1 MRAALIAGGLAMLAA
16 CHDLPDLGTCGN
28 AIVEQAHGEACDD
41 GGESATCT
49 ASCELKCTASAV
61 IASYVHV
68 GLGGKAEFCPDASYR
83 CGHDGVCRAPSGA
96 FEKLAALVPFDVA
109 TPPVIS
115 DVDNDGVVDLVGT
128 SMTKISVGF
137 GSTGTPLGNVV
148 IQDAPFS
155 DAPYAIFDLPANR
168 PDADRPG
175 TLMAI
180 PTEGVALLRS
190 DGERFTPQLDLP
202 FQIPRSIGEVTGLV
216 VRDPDPAIGD
226 VPIVVQSTSATPS
239 ITVARVPVGLP
250 PLSMQMLPP
259 CVGSGNQRWRT
270 VDVKAAPDRQ
280 SFVVVTQRD
289 DAAQPAAQPWHV
301 CRYTYAGT
309 SWALADVE
317 LLPPTPSSIALANL
331 DGDSCLELVVHSD
344 GAPGLALLDAA
355 GAGCGFASTAAPLP
369 IAGAGAALL
378 GAGPIVPG
386 GLDEL
391 VLADGVYRACI
402 GPADCGASPTGTFV
416 RVAGPTFPT
425 RWSAAAITDLNGD
438 DVLDVVAGR
447 VRATAANPTPTGE
460 AAVDIVRGGAA
471 PNVYT
476 ATTSEPVT
484 SLVAGDFDGDR
495 LGDVAMIESAPPGG
509 PGDRITV
516 LFGTREATAG
526 TPVAMSPFGGRLRIG
541 RASEIH
547 WLPTTRSSDGID
559 DLVVIKADMDPSVA
573 PTAGLLVG
581 DAARLMTTPHFPPTA
596 TTTAAVQ
603 PLGAVAAGSFGSDD
617 LELLA
622 LTGPQAQLYNV
633 MANSWAPPVD
643 LGRQLD
649 QPVAA
654 LRGGP
659 GPTRAAAR
667 GDGNNVVVFSVRG
680 AVTTC
685 QVTAA
690 GTPIELRGVDIDGD
704 GIDELAVLFDDGKGA
719 RTLQLFRTTGC
730 PLQPLAIDALTGC
743 VDVVNAGKGLV
754 AICRVPDAS
763 ASPMMDDPA
772 ARELRAIASTGG
784 TFVTTR
790 RTGIDGDARFVTA
803 GDFDGDGVLDVAVG
817 VHRGSG
823 VGVQLLRQCPAH
835 DTRACP

>member
-1 MRAALIAGGLAMLAA
+1 
-16 CHDLPDLGTCGN
+16 
-28 AIVEQAHGEACDD
+28 
-41 GGESATCT
+41 
-49 ASCELKCTASAV
+49 
-61 IASYVHV
+61 
-68 GLGGKAEFCPDASYR
+68 
-83 CGHDGVCRAPSGA
+83 
-96 FEKLAALVPFDVA
+96 
-109 TPPVIS
+109 
-115 DVDNDGVVDLVGT
+115 
-128 SMTKISVGF
+128 MTKISVGF
-137 GSTGTPLGNVV
+137 GSTTGTPLGDVV
-148 IQDAPFS
+148 SQDAPFS
-155 DAPYAIFDLPANR
+155 DAPYAIFDLPATR
-168 PDADRPG
+168 PDLDQPG
-175 TLMAI
+175 TMMAI
-180 PTEGVALLRS
+180 PTEGIALLRS
-190 DGERFTPQLDLP
+190 DGDRFTPQLDLP
-202 FQIPRSIGEVTGLV
+202 FEIPRSIGEVTGIV

-226 VPIVVQSTSATPS
+226 VPIVVQSGSKTPS
-239 ITVARVPVGLP
+239 IFLARVPVGLP
-250 PLSMQMLPP
+250 PLPMQGLPP
-259 CVGSGNQRWRT
+259 CVGSGNQGWRT

-280 SFVVVTQRD
+280 SFVVVTQLD
-289 DAAQPAAQPWHV
+289 NAAQPAAQPWHV

-309 SWALADVE
+309 SWALADLE
-317 LLPPTPSSIALANL
+317 LPPPTPSSIALANL

-344 GAPGLALLDAA
+344 GAPGLAMLDAT
-355 GAGCGFASTAAPLP
+355 GAGCGFASATTPLP
-369 IAGAGAALL
+369 IVGPGAALL

-386 GLDEL
+386 GVDEL
-391 VLADGVYRACI
+391 VLADGVYGACA
-402 GPADCGASPTGTFV
+402 GPADCGASPIGTFV

-425 RWSAAAITDLNGD
+425 QWSAAAISDLNGD
-438 DVLDVVAGR
+438 GALDVVAGR

-476 ATTSEPVT
+476 ANTSEPVT

-509 PGDRITV
+509 PGDRISV
-516 LFGTREATAG
+516 LFGTEEATAG

-559 DLVVIKADMDPSVA
+559 DLVVINAMPDNNAP

-596 TTTAAVQ
+596 TTTTAVQ

-622 LTGPQAQLYNV
+622 LTGQQAQLYNV

-643 LGRQLD
+643 LGMELD

-685 QVTAA
+685 QVGAA
-690 GTPIELRGVDIDGD
+690 GTPTELRGIDIDGD
-704 GIDELAVLFDDGKGA
+704 GVDELAVFFNDSDGV

-730 PLQPLAIDALTGC
+730 PLQPLAIDALTRC
-743 VDVVNAGKGLV
+743 VDVANAGEGLV
-754 AICRVPDAS
+754 AICRAPDTS
-763 ASPMMDDPA
+763 ASSMMDDPA
-772 ARELRAIASTGG
+772 ARELVEIARTGG
-784 TFVTTR
+784 GFVVTR
-790 RTGIDGDARFVTA
+790 STDIDGDARFVTA

-835 DTRACP
+835 DTRACTLP

>member
-1 MRAALIAGGLAMLAA
+1 MRALIAAGLATLAA

-28 AIVEQAHGEACDD
+28 RIIEQAQGEACDD
-41 GGESATCT
+41 GGETATCT
-49 ASCELKCTASAV
+49 ARCELRCTASAV
-61 IASYVHV
+61 IASYVDV
-68 GLGGKAEFCPDASYR
+68 GPDRTGKAVYCPDASYR
-83 CGHDGVCRAPSGA
+83 CGSDGVCRAPSGV
-96 FEKLAALVPFDVA
+96 FEPLAASLPFDVTA
-109 TPPVIS
+109 PPVTS
-115 DVDNDGVVDLVGT
+115 DVDNDGLLDLVGT
-128 SMTKISVGF
+128 STTKIFVRF
-137 GSTGTPLGNVV
+137 GSTTGTPLGEVV

-168 PDADRPG
+168 PDPDQPA
-175 TLMAI
+175 TVMAI

-190 DGERFTPQLDLP
+190 DGARFTPELDLP
-202 FQIPRSIGEVTGLV
+202 FEAPRTLGEVQGVV

-226 VPIVVQSTSATPS
+226 VPIAVQSKSATPG
-239 ITVARVPVGLP
+239 IIVARVAVGLP
-250 PLSMQMLPP
+250 PLPIQVLPP
-259 CVGSGNQRWRT
+259 CVASGNQSWHT

-289 DAAQPAAQPWHV
+289 DPAQPAAQPWHV
-301 CRYTYAGT
+301 CRYTVSGT
-309 SWALADVE
+309 SWALADLE
-317 LLPPTPSSIALANL
+317 LPPPTPSSIALANL
-331 DGDSCLELVVHSD
+331 DGDPCLELVVHGD
-344 GAPGLALLDAA
+344 GAPGLALLDAT
-355 GAGCGFASTAAPLP
+355 GAGCGFTAAITPLP

-378 GAGPIVPG
+378 GAGQITPG

-391 VLADGVYRACI
+391 VLADGVYRACA
-402 GPADCGASPTGTFV
+402 GPADCGASPAGTFV

-438 DVLDVVAGR
+438 GALDVVAGR
-447 VRATAANPTPTGE
+447 VRATAADPMPTGE
-460 AAVDIVRGGAA
+460 ASVDIVRGGAT
-471 PNVYT
+471 PNVYA

-495 LGDVAMIESAPPGG
+495 LGDVAMVESAP

-516 LFGTREATAG
+516 LFGTQEATIGA
-526 TPVAMSPFGGRLRIG
+526 PVAMSPFGGQLRIG

-559 DLVVIKADMDPSVA
+559 DLIVLRAGMPGTSDA

-596 TTTAAVQ
+596 TTTAVR
-603 PLGAVAAGSFGSDD
+603 PLGAVAAGRFGSDD
-617 LELLA
+617 LEILT
-622 LTGPQAQLYNV
+622 LTGEQAQLYNV

-643 LGRQLD
+643 LGMQLD

-659 GPTRAAAR
+659 APTRAAAR
-667 GDGNNVVVFSVRG
+667 GDGNRVVVFALHG
-680 AVTTC
+680 GVTTC

-690 GTPIELRGVDIDGD
+690 ATPVELRGIDIDGD
-704 GIDELAVLFDDGKGA
+704 GIDELAVFFLDGDGQ

-730 PLQPLAIDALTGC
+730 PLEPLAIDALTGC

-754 AICRVPDAS
+754 AICRAPGPS
-763 ASPMMDDPA
+763 SSPMMNDPA
-772 ARELRAIASTGG
+772 ARQLIAIASTGG
-784 TFVTTR
+784 KFVATPLAALA
-790 RTGIDGDARFVTA
+790 GDARFVTA

-835 DTRACP
+835 DTRACR